1 MKRTIA
7 LMALLCSLFAWTPS
21 YAADQKPNILVI
33 MGDDIGIFNIGAYH
47 RGMLGY
53 NTPNID
59 RFATEGRSVHDLLR
73 AAELHR
79 GPLRLHHRVLRSRS
93 AIPSSAVRKAWATTT
108 GWYRRAF
115 IAVPVQDIVG
125 KTLMTFKD
133 FPPRQKPASFTIDQ
147 AMEALMR
154 STSGGASK

>member
-59 RFATEGRSVHDLLR
+59 RFATEGGQFMTYYAQQSCT
-73 AAELHR
+73 A
-79 GPLRLHHRVLRSRS
+79 GRS
-93 AIPSSAVRKAWATTT
+93 AFITGSSISKLIPSSAVRKAWATTT
-108 GWYRRAF
+108 GGIAALSLPFRSRTSSARR
-115 IAVPVQDIVG
+115 
-125 KTLMTFKD
+125 
-133 FPPRQKPASFTIDQ
+133 
-147 AMEALMR
+147 
-154 STSGGASK
+154 